1 MTRPF
6 DSIMLRTL
14 LGPLVGVTQL
24 FALYVLIHGHYSPG
38 GGFQGG
44 VLVAAAIILPML
56 IFGRDGD
63 CPPGMIR
70 IGPTGSISLAAI
82 GVLIYFGVGLVSL
95 AYGDALLNYADLP
108 LPLDDSMRRSMG
120 ILGIEVGVTFAVAGG
135 VLSIFHSLYSDPP
148 IENGEEGKP

>member
-14 LGPLVGVTQL
+14 MGPLVGATQL

-44 VLVAAAIILPML
+44 VLVAAGIILPML

-63 CPPGMIR
+63 CPPGIVR
-70 IGPTGSISLAAI
+70 IGPTGSISIAAI
-82 GVLIYFGVGLVSL
+82 GVLIFFGTGLYSL
-95 AYGDALLNYADLP
+95 LFGNPLMNYADLP
-108 LPLDDSMRRSMG
+108 LSSDPAMRRSYS
-120 ILGIEVGVTFAVAGG
+120 ILIIEIGVTLAVAGG
-135 VLSIFHSLYSDPP
+135 VLSIFHSLYGDSPQ
-148 IENGEEGKP
+148 NGEVAA

>member
-6 DSIMLRTL
+6 DSIMMRTL

-56 IFGRDGD
+56 VFGRDGKH
-63 CPPGMIR
+63 PPGLIHV
-70 IGPTGSISLAAI
+70 GPTGAISMASI
-82 GVLIYFGVGLVSL
+82 GVLIFFGTGLYSAVL
-95 AYGDALLNYADLP
+95 GNPLMNYADLP
-108 LPLDDSMRRSMG
+108 LPLDEAWRRSMG
-120 ILGIEVGVTFAVAGG
+120 ILGIEIGVTLAVAGG
-135 VLSIFHSLYSDPP
+135 ALSIFHSLYSDGPTQP
-148 IENGEEGKP
+148 EDQR